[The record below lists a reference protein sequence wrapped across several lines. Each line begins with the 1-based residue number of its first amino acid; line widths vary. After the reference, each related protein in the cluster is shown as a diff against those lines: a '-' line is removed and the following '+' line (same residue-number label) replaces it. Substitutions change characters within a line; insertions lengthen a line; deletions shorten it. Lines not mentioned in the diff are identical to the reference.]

1 MVRGVYIYHIN
12 VIMNIYLKF
21 VIHKQLSIYIIE
33 LYLDSNTIHMCF
45 HTFIQTN
52 QHNDI
57 YYCSTCN
64 CLLINNYCLTTF
76 KPASFK
82 QVAHIDPL
90 DMFTQCIIT
99 HHNNM
104 FIPLNTTTNAI
115 NSNLYLQTRSTAIN
129 AVKYI
134 STTYGLDEHVYHSSI
149 YICDYL
155 YLKMNFTEDV
165 QLTAVVAVV
174 LLTKYKHN
182 GKIAS
187 VIEHELIY
195 KNERYYTRYKDIE
208 IKILKCLNYDLSML
222 TAFDVLNMLLWNG
235 IAFEEEVSDMKG
247 QIIDKMYLNCV
258 IHINNFVEKKNY
270 VNYSPIE
277 IAFAIVVINR
287 ELYGLKREL
296 NRIFSVIYNI
306 SENSYQGLLH
316 TLLKKNKRNTK
327 CVSTSTN
334 SVIKHN

>member
-1 MVRGVYIYHIN
+1 V
-12 VIMNIYLKF
+12 
-21 VIHKQLSIYIIE
+21 
-33 LYLDSNTIHMCF
+33 
-45 HTFIQTN
+45 
-52 QHNDI
+52 
-57 YYCSTCN
+57 
-64 CLLINNYCLTTF
+64 
-76 KPASFK
+76 
-82 QVAHIDPL
+82 
-90 DMFTQCIIT
+90 FTQLT
-99 HHNNM
+99 HRNNL
-104 FIPLNTTTNAI
+104 FTPLNSTNSA
-115 NSNLYLQTRSTAIN
+115 NCSLYLQTRSTAIN
-129 AVKYI
+129 AVKCI
-134 STTYGLDEHVYHSSI
+134 STTYGLDEHIYHSSI

-155 YLKMNFTEDV
+155 YLKLNFTEDV

-195 KNERYYTRYKDIE
+195 KNELYYTRYKDVE
-208 IKILKCLNYDLSML
+208 MKILKCLNYDLSML
-222 TAFDVLNMLLWNG
+222 NAFDVLNMLLWNG

-247 QIIDKMYLNCV
+247 QIDKMYLNCV

-287 ELYGLKREL
+287 ELYGLNREL
-296 NRIFSVIYNI
+296 HGIFSLIYNI
-306 SENSYQGLLH
+306 SENSYQGLLR

-327 CVSTSTN
+327 CALATTTTTTN

>member
-1 MVRGVYIYHIN
+1 
-12 VIMNIYLKF
+12 
-21 VIHKQLSIYIIE
+21 
-33 LYLDSNTIHMCF
+33 MCF

-64 CLLINNYCLTTF
+64 CLLISNYGLTTF

-82 QVAHIDPL
+82 HVAHIDPL
-90 DMFTQCIIT
+90 DVFTQLT
-99 HHNNM
+99 HHHNL
-104 FIPLNTTTNAI
+104 FTPLNSTNSA

-134 STTYGLDEHVYHSSI
+134 STTYGLDEHIYHSSI

-165 QLTAVVAVV
+165 QLAAVVAVV
-174 LLTKYKHN
+174 LLTKYKYN
-182 GKIAS
+182 GKTAS
-187 VIEHELIY
+187 VIEHEMIY
-195 KNERYYTRYKDIE
+195 KKEHYYTRYKDIE
-208 IKILKCLNYDLSML
+208 MKMLKCLNYDLSML
-222 TAFDVLNMLLWNG
+222 TAFDVLNVLLCNG
-235 IAFEEEVSDMKG
+235 IAFEDEVSDMKE

-296 NRIFSVIYNI
+296 HGIFSFIYNI

-327 CVSTSTN
+327 CALATTTTPTN

>member
-1 MVRGVYIYHIN
+1 
-12 VIMNIYLKF
+12 
-21 VIHKQLSIYIIE
+21 
-33 LYLDSNTIHMCF
+33 MCF

-76 KPASFK
+76 KPSSFK

-90 DMFTQCIIT
+90 DVFTQSIT
-99 HHNNM
+99 SHYNNL
-104 FIPLNTTTNAI
+104 FTPLNTTNTNNTS

-129 AVKYI
+129 AIKYI
-134 STTYGLDEHVYHSSI
+134 STTYGLDEHIYHSSI

-155 YLKMNFTEDV
+155 YLKLNFTEDV
-165 QLTAVVAVV
+165 QLAAVVAVI

-195 KNERYYTRYKDIE
+195 KNEPYYTRYKDIE
-208 IKILKCLNYDLSML
+208 MKILKCMNYDLSML
-222 TAFDVLNMLLWNG
+222 NAFDVLNMLLWNG
-235 IAFEEEVSDMKG
+235 IAFEEEVGDMKG
-247 QIIDKMYLNCV
+247 QIDKMYLNCV

-296 NRIFSVIYNI
+296 HGIFSVIYNI

-327 CVSTSTN
+327 CASYTSTTTN